1 MFPAAGETF
10 NETARIMKPH
20 IHGAKLHDFAVKTDH
35 SRITVK
41 MTVIQHDRHEMMFR
55 TGEAGLFSVYII
67 NAFLHIVPIKR
78 AEQIILFRKVIR
90 KGSEFCAGGSA
101 DHLHAG
107 VFISVFTEQFFR
119 AADDRLFCFD
129 SGFVHASIIGE
140 MHTSAEKQIRKKCT
154 TDKNRKIINIYNFRV
169 RMYDNY
175 RNRKCSL
182 LYELYRRIIME
193 IKKISVGPVSNFYAV
208 EENGKTMLVDTGC
221 FLNQPGWT
229 LKAVLSGI
237 DLANVSLI
245 VLTHG
250 HFDHAGGIH
259 HAKVLTGAP
268 IMAHPGC
275 ETFLKTG
282 KFTPYRPRNELGQK
296 FYDNVAAPAP
306 IDAPEPVD
314 IDIPVTEE
322 TDLHPY
328 GFSAKVIM
336 TPGHTLDSISVVFDS
351 GETFVGDTVL
361 DPFEEGICS
370 MAVLSLDDELLK
382 ESGKKLL
389 DAGLT
394 SAYSGHG
401 GPFTREQV
409 EQAYAALV
417 DHNG

>member
-1 MFPAAGETF
+1 M
-10 NETARIMKPH
+10 
-20 IHGAKLHDFAVKTDH
+20 
-35 SRITVK
+35 RITEHIYK
-41 MTVIQHDRHEMMFR
+41 L
-55 TGEAGLFSVYII
+55 TGIEYGINSSIYALDAGDSIVLLDLGYNEAQWLRMKKTLQEEGL
-67 NAFLHIVPIKR
+67 
-78 AEQIILFRKVIR
+78 
-90 KGSEFCAGGSA
+90 
-101 DHLHAG
+101 D
-107 VFISVFTEQFFR
+107 
-119 AADDRLFCFD
+119 
-129 SGFVHASIIGE
+129 
-140 MHTSAEKQIRKKCT
+140 KK
-154 TDKNRKIINIYNFRV
+154 
-169 RMYDNY
+169 
-175 RNRKCSL
+175 
-182 LYELYRRIIME
+182 
-193 IKKISVGPVSNFYAV
+193 PVSHAF
-208 EENGKTMLVDTGC
+208 
-221 FLNQPGWT
+221 
-229 LKAVLSGI
+229 
-237 DLANVSLI
+237 
-245 VLTHG
+245 LTHG

-336 TPGHTLDSISVVFDS
+336 TPGHTLDSISVVFDT

-394 SAYSGHG
+394 AAYSGHG

-409 EQAYAALV
+409 EQAYTALV

>member
-1 MFPAAGETF
+1 
-10 NETARIMKPH
+10 
-20 IHGAKLHDFAVKTDH
+20 
-35 SRITVK
+35 
-41 MTVIQHDRHEMMFR
+41 
-55 TGEAGLFSVYII
+55 
-67 NAFLHIVPIKR
+67 
-78 AEQIILFRKVIR
+78 
-90 KGSEFCAGGSA
+90 
-101 DHLHAG
+101 
-107 VFISVFTEQFFR
+107 
-119 AADDRLFCFD
+119 
-129 SGFVHASIIGE
+129 
-140 MHTSAEKQIRKKCT
+140 MHTGAEKQIRKIRT
-154 TDKNRKIINIYNFRV
+154 TEENRKIIDIYKIRV
-169 RMYDNY
+169 RMYDDY
-175 RNRKCSL
+175 RNRKNEL